1 VGCPVAESDNF
12 DPEVPLML
20 KRISRLP
27 NPALVISLIALFMA
41 LGGTSY
47 AADKV
52 ILTKHNDAKAD
63 KKLVKKLAPT
73 LSVKHAKTANTA
85 TSAANANHATTA
97 DSATNAT
104 NATTAANATDLGGQ
118 PASSYLTT
126 GSRIGTPGIVKAAAT
141 AAGNTVTL
149 FTVGPFTVTMV
160 CKNTGTGP
168 SLTINATSSENNSVL
183 NGNLVAVA
191 NTSTDV
197 GPDIAASTAFHESS
211 DVNDDFEAP
220 SGAQAILVGAVGTNS
235 LGVNCWANWV
245 GLH

>member
-1 VGCPVAESDNF
+1 
-12 DPEVPLML
+12 ML
-20 KRISRLP
+20 KRRPGLP
-27 NPALVISLIALFMA
+27 SPALVLSLIALFMA

-52 ILTKHNDAKAD
+52 ILTKHSDAKAD
-63 KKLVKKLAPT
+63 TKLIKKLAPT
-73 LSVKHAKTANTA
+73 LSVKHAKTANSATTA
-85 TSAANANHATTA
+85 TNASHATTA

-104 NATTAANATDLGGQ
+104 NATTAANATELGGQ

-126 GSRIGTPGIVKAAAT
+126 ASRIGTPGIVKEAAT
-141 AAGNTVTL
+141 AGGNTVTL

-160 CKNTGTGP
+160 CTNTGTGP
-168 SLTINATSSENNSVL
+168 SLKLMATSSENNSVL
-183 NGNLVAVA
+183 NGSLVTTAG
-191 NTSTDV
+191 TSTDV
-197 GPDIAASTAFHESS
+197 GPDLGASTTFHESD

-235 LGVNCWANWV
+235 LGTDCWANWV